1 MKLGTLMLVL
11 AMAILA
17 APVEAARESTY
28 LSIEN
33 ANPVSLE
40 VTAEGRGENLLLGR
54 VPANST
60 KVFLLKRGDYKV
72 TGTTRYGD
80 EQTQTI
86 HVNRRG
92 NKLRFE
98 RQAGGAQLD
107 GRHDHSETWY
117 RKWGT
122 GDWNWR
128 FNKSQ

>member
-1 MKLGTLMLVL
+1 MKLGTLMLAL
-11 AMAILA
+11 ALAVLA
-17 APVEAARESTY
+17 APADAGREATY
-28 LSIEN
+28 LVIDN

-54 VPANST
+54 VPANS
-60 KVFLLKRGDYKV
+60 KLSFLLKRGDYKV

-80 EQTQTI
+80 EQTQNV

-92 NKLRFE
+92 ASLRFE
-98 RQAGGAQLD
+98 RASGDQVGG
-107 GRHDHSETWY
+107 RYDHSENWY

-128 FNKSQ
+128 FNKVH